1 MDGDD
6 NDNSPGIDDGGSD
19 ECCSDDGT
27 FDNAVAPAP
36 PFVCDD
42 VVPAPLFVCND
53 DDESFDDNSR
63 NDCDNDD
70 NVDEVGV
77 GNNFDFDDI
86 DSDDRWSDDSF
97 VVPGVCTAALVDDD
111 NVMFIDDGCF
121 DNDDVKDDNEVIDD
135 DGVDNDDCL
144 GRSCTGGNEAGW
156 MFNADA
162 CVDDSG
168 VICSDDNGPDVNSF
182 SNDGVGD
189 DVESYND
196 GSDGKDDIEG
206 DSVVDAVAEILA

>member
-6 NDNSPGIDDGGSD
+6 IDNSSSIDDGGSD

-27 FDNAVAPAP
+27 FDN
-36 PFVCDD
+36 D

-53 DDESFDDNSR
+53 DDESFDDKSH
-63 NDCDNDD
+63 NDCGIDD

-86 DSDDRWSDDSF
+86 DSGDGWSDDGF
-97 VVPGVCTAALVDDD
+97 VVPGICITPLMDDD

-135 DGVDNDDCL
+135 DGVDNDDCS
-144 GRSCTGGNEAGW
+144 GRSCTDGNEAGW
-156 MFNADA
+156 MFNDDA
-162 CVDDSG
+162 CVDDCG
-168 VICSDDNGPDVNSF
+168 VIFSDDSGLDDNSF

-196 GSDGKDDIEG
+196 GSDGKGDVDVIVS
-206 DSVVDAVAEILA
+206 DSVMGTLS